1 MVYLGIQRG
10 TQRMMYWSL
19 RAIICFIMNA
29 CMSTTCKINGPSIS
43 HQLLNYLFSIVI
55 LVDWMTEML
64 GLSLWGYINFCVNL
78 STMHSF
84 VPKYITYYDFVYTKK
99 KMIIFQFTTF
109 TTGDIYL
116 PIHYKKILFQK
127 SSKNTIPSIWHPL
140 IKYDILAFPSTP

>member
-1 MVYLGIQRG
+1 MPDAIVFTILVKHVVYLGIQRG
-10 TQRMMYWSL
+10 TQCLMYWSL
-19 RAIICFIMNA
+19 RTIICFIMNA

-84 VPKYITYYDFVYTKK
+84 VPKYITYYFVYTKK
-99 KMIIFQFTTF
+99 NDHFPVHNLYYRWYI
-109 TTGDIYL
+109 
-116 PIHYKKILFQK
+116 
-127 SSKNTIPSIWHPL
+127 SSNTL
-140 IKYDILAFPSTP
+140 